1 MADFATSLEELERA
15 IVAPQKTI
23 VEHVE
28 TVKKSGGKPVQ
39 MPQVVVVPK
48 PVVVSPIQQPTPKQ
62 QPSIA
67 NTPVVPPKKGG
78 CGCWGS
84 KQ

>member
-1 MADFATSLEELERA
+1 MSEFATSLEELEKA

-28 TVKKSGGKPVQ
+28 TVKKLGGKPVQ
-39 MPQVVVVPK
+39 MPQVVAPR
-48 PVVVSPIQQPTPKQ
+48 PVVVPPVQQPATKQ

-84 KQ
+84 KA